1 MKKERSIGW
10 AVAAFLT
17 VALFAASAP
26 QEMTGVA
33 PVTGTPVTVVP
44 EKICPLTYSLSPG
57 SLMSKRYAAKIERDN
72 SKLSQLLAAYRGSV
86 LEDKKFEKFD
96 PTYWIKQMDDTYL
109 KNPTLTTETGSK
121 LTGWREILPELLRI
135 INASTYIDVQSV
147 HVQFEY
153 LPYGSEE
160 YLRYN
165 RTATNPEDQID
176 FIGHVKTVLAYAP
189 HDDPVTMEG
198 NLPHRRTC
206 DPLW

>member
-1 MKKERSIGW
+1 MKKERSIKW
-10 AVAAFLT
+10 AVAALLAA
-17 VALFAASAP
+17 ALFAASAP
-26 QEMTGVA
+26 QDKAGGA
-33 PVTGTPVTVVP
+33 PVTVTPVTVVP
-44 EKICPLTYSLSPG
+44 EKICPLTYSLAPG

-72 SKLSQLLAAYRGSV
+72 SALSQLLVAYRESV
-86 LEDKKFEKFD
+86 LGITKFD
-96 PTYWIKQMDDTYL
+96 PIYWIKQMDDTYL

-135 INASTYIDVQSV
+135 INESTYIDVQSV

-153 LPYGSEE
+153 LPYGSEG

-165 RTATNPEDQID
+165 RTVTNPEDQID

-198 NLPHRRTC
+198 DLLHRRTC